1 MAQARPNI
9 PEDLISLPNNKW
21 EYIIENYIKNE
32 IDRQIAK
39 MYYLDGIPQ
48 VDIGEELGYSRSA
61 IKKKLPKLLNIIEK
75 YQKVT
80 KE

>member
-9 PEDLISLPNNKW
+9 TDELKSLPNDKW
-21 EYIIENYIKNE
+21 EYIIDNYIKNE

-48 VDIGEELGYSRSA
+48 TDIGVEVGYSRSA
-61 IKKKLPKLLNIIEK
+61 IKKKLPKILNIIEK

-80 KE
+80 ID